1 MVGGRHQP
9 VLSAECL
16 EWLIPSKKSGLM
28 IDGTVGDG
36 GHAEQFLD
44 LYPSLSLI
52 AVDVDEKMLSRA
64 RQNLG
69 RFGDRVEFEHGWFT
83 DVVARQNSLAQI
95 VLLDL
100 GIASYHYDSSRRG
113 FSFNRDEPLDMR
125 LSNNISR
132 TAADFLNEEP
142 ETVLSDLFFHYGNER
157 YARRIAQAV
166 VEQRVKCPFRTSGEM
181 EQVIWRCYPRK
192 QRHGRIHPAT
202 RTFQAL
208 RIAVNDEIKRLEDG
222 LTLALQQLDEGGR
235 LGVIAFHSIDDR
247 LVKHR
252 LRQASISNDPC
263 LELLT
268 KRPLRPTLAE
278 VQRNPRARSARL
290 RIAARVN

>member
-1 MVGGRHQP
+1 MIGGRHQP

-16 EWLIPSKKSGLM
+16 EWLIPPKTGGLM

-83 DVVARQNSLAQI
+83 DVVARRSSLAQL

-100 GIASYHYDSSRRG
+100 GLASYHYDSSCRG

-142 ETVLSDLFFHYGNER
+142 ETVLSDMFFHYGNER
-157 YARRIAQAV
+157 YSRRIAQAV

-181 EQVIWRCYPRK
+181 EKVIWRCYPRK

-222 LTLALQQLDEGGR
+222 LALALRQLDKGGR

-252 LRQASISNDPC
+252 LRQASISNGSC

-278 VQRNPRARSARL
+278 VHRNPRARSARL
-290 RIAARVN
+290 RIAARGK